1 MCDFKTSTCKIES
14 FLYSVLSNAL
24 SCFYNDIIE
33 KQTDYDQL
41 TLTLV

>member
-14 FLYSVLSNAL
+14 FLYFVLSNAL